1 MRPRARAERGAAL
14 LVTIVS
20 IAVLTALAVDLAYES
35 RVSLQIAA
43 NARDELRAS
52 YLARS
57 GVALSRLVL
66 SFQQRVDALTAAT
79 APATP
84 TAGPLGGVSIPRV
97 NLWRLVPVGSELVGG
112 LFPDSPPL
120 AAAAPAGGGTTPSMG
135 FDAVIDDEG
144 RKVNA
149 QLEGWEQAGS
159 GMAPRV
165 QSIYQLICDPRW
177 DPLFEREDA
186 RGVRTTREDL
196 LVRLHDWVDGGEQ
209 SSTLAASFGAGS
221 CAMVAAPKPFEDAFG
236 DENQPYDRG
245 DDRYR
250 VKNARMDSLDEL
262 YLIAGVGDAFMAAFG
277 DALTV
282 YLPRDGEGAKRNP
295 NTLDPKQLVANATL
309 IAEPQQ
315 EAVLNDPAFEK
326 LLLDAVL
333 ARTSLGIVSLASRE
347 FAELV
352 VLAGVRVNMNK
363 VKDQFTDR
371 STTFQIR
378 STGRTGD
385 VTTTI
390 RAVVQLETAQQAGA
404 VAAPGQ
410 LVHWREE

>member
-1 MRPRARAERGAAL
+1 
-14 LVTIVS
+14 
-20 IAVLTALAVDLAYES
+20 
-35 RVSLQIAA
+35 
-43 NARDELRAS
+43 
-52 YLARS
+52 
-57 GVALSRLVL
+57 
-66 SFQQRVDALTAAT
+66 
-79 APATP
+79 
-84 TAGPLGGVSIPRV
+84 
-97 NLWRLVPVGSELVGG
+97 
-112 LFPDSPPL
+112 
-120 AAAAPAGGGTTPSMG
+120 
-135 FDAVIDDEG
+135 
-144 RKVNA
+144 
-149 QLEGWEQAGS
+149 
-159 GMAPRV
+159 MAPRV

-186 RGVRTTREDL
+186 RGVRTTREEL

-209 SSTLAASFGAGS
+209 SSALAASFGAGS

-250 VKNARMDSLDEL
+250 VTNARMDSLDEL

-295 NTLDPKQLVANATL
+295 NTLDPKQLVFNATM

-315 EAVLNDPAFEK
+315 EAALNDPAFEK

-352 VLAGVRVNMNK
+352 LAAGVRVNMNK
-363 VKDQFTDR
+363 VKEQFTDR
-371 STTFQIR
+371 STIFQIR
-378 STGRTGD
+378 STGRAGD

-390 RAVVQLETAQQAGA
+390 QAVVQLETAQQAGA
-404 VAAPGQ
+404 VATPGK